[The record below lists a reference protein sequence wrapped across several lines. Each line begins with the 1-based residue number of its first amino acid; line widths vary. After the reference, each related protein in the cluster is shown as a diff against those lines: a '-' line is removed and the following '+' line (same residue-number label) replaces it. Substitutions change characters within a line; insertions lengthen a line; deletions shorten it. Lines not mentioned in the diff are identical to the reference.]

1 MFKTDTMFRYKCCFC
16 TAIFLLTLNQGY
28 GQQVSWDSISRP
40 EIYPSR
46 VALMRTFSHT
56 KKDIVFLGNSITFWA
71 EWNELLGNRHV
82 KNRGI
87 PGDTSFGVLERLDEV
102 TSGKPAKVFLLI
114 GINDLARNIP
124 ADVLLRNFSRIIRR
138 MKSESASTRIYIQT
152 ILPTNNSFNKLPN
165 HCNKDAL
172 IRKLNSELLKLAQEE
187 HVFFIDL
194 YSHFADQTGK
204 LKKELTW
211 DGVHLTQEG
220 YEKWADIL
228 KNGKY
233 L

>member
-1 MFKTDTMFRYKCCFC
+1 M
-16 TAIFLLTLNQGY
+16 AIFLLTLNRGY
-28 GQQVSWDSISRP
+28 GQQISWDSISRP

-46 VALMRTFSHT
+46 VALMRTFRHT
-56 KKDIVFLGNSITFWA
+56 KKDIVFLGNSIIFWT
-71 EWNELLGNRHV
+71 EWNELLRNRHV

-87 PGDTSFGVLERLDEV
+87 PGDTSYGVLDRLDEV

-124 ADVLLRNFSRIIRR
+124 ADVLLQNFSRIIRR
-138 MKSESASTRIYIQT
+138 VKSESASTRIYIQT
-152 ILPTNNSFNKLPN
+152 ILPTNDSFNKLPN

-172 IRKLNSELLKLAQEE
+172 IRKVNSELLKLAQEE
-187 HVFFIDL
+187 HVIFIDL
-194 YSHFADQTGK
+194 YSHFADQAGK

-220 YEKWADIL
+220 YKKWADIL
-228 KNGKY
+228 KNEKY

>member
-1 MFKTDTMFRYKCCFC
+1 M
-16 TAIFLLTLNQGY
+16 AIFLLTLNQGY

-46 VALMRTFSHT
+46 VALMRTFRHT

-87 PGDTSFGVLERLDEV
+87 PGDTSYGVLERLDEV

-152 ILPTNNSFNKLPN
+152 ILPTNDSFNKLPN

-172 IRKLNSELLKLAQEE
+172 IRKVNSELLKLAQEE
-187 HVFFIDL
+187 HVVFIDL
-194 YSHFADQTGK
+194 YRHFADQAGK

-228 KNGKY
+228 KNEKY